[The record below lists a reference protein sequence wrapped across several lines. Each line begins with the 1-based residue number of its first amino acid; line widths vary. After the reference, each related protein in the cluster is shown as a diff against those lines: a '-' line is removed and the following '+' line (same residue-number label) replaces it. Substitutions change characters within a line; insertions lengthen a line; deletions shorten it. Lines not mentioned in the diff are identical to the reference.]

1 MDIAAPRI
9 QPASESDPRSF
20 PPRTHPGRPLERGER
35 KARGAGPGDD
45 RYPSR
50 CNPHRTR
57 PPLDEGQRDLAT
69 SYLPLASAMARQL
82 GSTMPEASD
91 EFRSTAYL
99 ALVEAAGTFDP
110 SRNVN
115 FATFA
120 RIHIRGALIDLRS
133 ELRRREARDRR
144 RTAGYKTRKGE
155 SRGLGVG
162 ADELARETPVGTEL
176 ETLDTF
182 ESWVRRLPSPHARA
196 LRHIYLDGLN
206 QEETAVEVGCSKATM
221 CRLHSQGLYWLNQDR
236 DLILTD

>member
-1 MDIAAPRI
+1 VDIAALRN
-9 QPASESDPRSF
+9 QPASEPDPRSF
-20 PPRTHPGRPLERGER
+20 PPRTHPGRPPERGER
-35 KARGAGPGDD
+35 DSRGAGPSDG

-57 PPLDEGQRDLAT
+57 PPLDESQRDLA
-69 SYLPLASAMARQL
+69 SRYLPLASAMARRM
-82 GSTMPEASD
+82 GATMPEASD

-115 FATFA
+115 FATYA
-120 RIHIRGALIDLRS
+120 RVHIRGELIDLRRKIEKRVS
-133 ELRRREARDRR
+133 RTRRKIGLDKRCRESDPMRDRAIER
-144 RTAGYKTRKGE
+144 
-155 SRGLGVG
+155 
-162 ADELARETPVGTEL
+162 ARETPVGIEL

-182 ESWVRRLPSPHARA
+182 ESWVRRLPDPHARA

-221 CRLHSQGLYWLNQDR
+221 CRMHSQGLFWLNRDR
-236 DLILTD
+236 ELILNA